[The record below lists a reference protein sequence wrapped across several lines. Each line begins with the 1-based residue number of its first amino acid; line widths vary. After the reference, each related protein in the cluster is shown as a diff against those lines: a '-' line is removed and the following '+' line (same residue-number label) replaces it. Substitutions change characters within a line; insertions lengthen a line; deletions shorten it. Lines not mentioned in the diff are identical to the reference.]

1 MGYEPRVVGAA
12 FNKAWGPAKVSAPI
26 EGNGGV
32 YIIRVDAY
40 QPNTQ
45 PQDPAAASRAYE
57 QGIKSMLDG
66 QSGQLF
72 EVLKKLNKVE
82 DNRAKFF

>member
-1 MGYEPRVVGAA
+1 MGFEPRVVGAS
-12 FNKAWGPAKVSAPI
+12 FNKDWGTAKVSAPI

-32 YIIRVDAY
+32 YIIKVDAY

-45 PQDPAAASRAYE
+45 GQDATTAGRAYE
-57 QGIKSMLDG
+57 QGVRSMVDG
-66 QSGQLF
+66 QLY